1 MVRRIVSFSNR
12 IHADRSE
19 PKRSVYLKS
28 DGPQFWD
35 SVDGKLKTIREIAH
49 ARHPEDP
56 VSAKK
61 AIHT

>member
-1 MVRRIVSFSNR
+1 MCDTNTLGSLCGHGAENCFL
-12 IHADRSE
+12 
-19 PKRSVYLKS
+19 YLKS

-35 SVDGKLKTIREIAH
+35 SVDGKLKTICEIAH